1 MAIDAAEVPGLV
13 EKMPAFPQGVTKV
26 LDLASRADCAPKSLV
41 QVIEHDPVMT
51 MKVLKLV
58 NSAYFG
64 LSRPIN
70 SINHG
75 VVYVG
80 INTIKN
86 LALSIAAI
94 GMLPKTNKAGFDMN
108 QFLAHSLG
116 VASVAKRL
124 ATRLGVPDK
133 DATDFFVAGLLH
145 DFGKVVLAQFKPE
158 ELRRSLDQAA
168 DQARS
173 LHEVE
178 IETHGVSHAEIGG
191 SLAEVWKLPLSL
203 SHAIRHHHDP
213 EQGVKEGDV
222 GMCEAVFAANQIVRS
237 LNFGD
242 SGNPLIEDFP
252 PAVSSRLGAGLPGL
266 MAELG
271 DLSGEMEKA
280 RSFSQL

>member
-1 MAIDAAEVPGLV
+1 MAINAAEVPDLV
-13 EKMPAFPQGVTKV
+13 ERMPAFPQGVTKV
-26 LDLASRADCAPKSLV
+26 LDLASHPDCAPKALV
-41 QVIEHDPVMT
+41 KVIEHDPVMT

-94 GMLPKTNKAGFDMN
+94 GMLPKSNLAGLNMN

-116 VASVAKRL
+116 VASVAKL
-124 ATRLGVPDK
+124 IATHLGVPDK

-145 DFGKVVLAQFKPE
+145 DFGKVVLAQFKSNE
-158 ELRRSLDQAA
+158 FRLCLNQAA
-168 DQARS
+168 EQQRC

-178 IETHGVSHAEIGG
+178 VETQGVSHDEIGG
-191 SLAEVWKLPLSL
+191 RLAEVWKLPSGLVR
-203 SHAIRHHHDP
+203 AIRHHHYP
-213 EQGVKEGDV
+213 ENGAEEVDD
-222 GMCEAVFAANQIVRS
+222 GMCEAVFAANQIVRC
-237 LNFGD
+237 LDFGHA
-242 SGNPLIEDFP
+242 GNPMISEFP
-252 PAVSSRLGAGLPGL
+252 PLVSERLGNDLSGL
-266 MAELG
+266 MSALG
-271 DLSGEMEKA
+271 DLNGEMEKA
-280 RSFSQL
+280 RLFTQL

>member
-1 MAIDAAEVPGLV
+1 
-13 EKMPAFPQGVTKV
+13 
-26 LDLASRADCAPKSLV
+26 
-41 QVIEHDPVMT
+41 MT

-94 GMLPKTNKAGFDMN
+94 GMLPKSNKAGLDMN

-116 VASVAKRL
+116 VATVAKLL
-124 ATRLGVPDK
+124 ATYLGVPDK

-158 ELRRSLDQAA
+158 EFRLCLDQATE
-168 DQARS
+168 QARS

-178 IETHGVSHAEIGG
+178 METQGISHDVIGG
-191 SLAEVWKLPLSL
+191 RLAEAWKLPPAL
-203 SHAIRHHHDP
+203 SHAIHYHHQPDLGA
-213 EQGVKEGDV
+213 EQAGD
-222 GMCEAVFAANQIVRS
+222 GLCEAVFAANQIVRS
-237 LNFGD
+237 LGFGD
-242 SGNPLIEDFP
+242 AGNPLITEFP
-252 PAVSSRLGAGLPGL
+252 SLVSERFGNDLAGL
-266 MAELG
+266 MSALG
-271 DLSGEMEKA
+271 DLTGEMEKA
-280 RSFSQL
+280 RLFTQL

>member
-1 MAIDAAEVPGLV
+1 MAINAAEVPDLV
-13 EKMPAFPQGVTKV
+13 ERMPAFPQGVTKV
-26 LDLASRADCAPKSLV
+26 LDLASRPDCAPKALV

-94 GMLPKTNKAGFDMN
+94 GMLPKSNKAGLDMN

-116 VASVAKRL
+116 VASVAKLL
-124 ATRLGVPDK
+124 ATHLGVPDK

-158 ELRRSLDQAA
+158 EFRLCLDQAA
-168 DQARS
+168 EQQRS

-178 IETHGVSHAEIGG
+178 LESQGISHDEIGG
-191 SLAEVWKLPLSL
+191 RLAEVWKLPPALA
-203 SHAIRHHHDP
+203 HAIHHHHHP
-213 EQGVKEGDV
+213 EQAAEDAGD

-237 LNFGD
+237 LGFGD
-242 SGNPLIEDFP
+242 AGNPLIAEFP
-252 PAVSSRLGAGLPGL
+252 
-266 MAELG
+266 
-271 DLSGEMEKA
+271 
-280 RSFSQL
+280 

>member
-1 MAIDAAEVPGLV
+1 MAINAAEVPDLV
-13 EKMPAFPQGVTKV
+13 ERMPAFPQGVTKV
-26 LDLASRADCAPKSLV
+26 LDLASRPDCAPKALV

-94 GMLPKTNKAGFDMN
+94 GMLPKSNKAGLDMN

-116 VASVAKRL
+116 VASVAKLL
-124 ATRLGVPDK
+124 ATHLGVPDK

-158 ELRRSLDQAA
+158 EFRLCLDQAA
-168 DQARS
+168 EQQRS

-178 IETHGVSHAEIGG
+178 LESQGISHDEIGG
-191 SLAEVWKLPLSL
+191 RLAEVWKLPPALA
-203 SHAIRHHHDP
+203 HAIHHHHYP
-213 EQGVKEGDV
+213 EQAAGDAGD

-237 LNFGD
+237 LGFGD
-242 SGNPLIEDFP
+242 AGNPLIAEFP
-252 PAVSSRLGAGLPGL
+252 PLVSERFGNDLSGL
-266 MAELG
+266 MSVLG

-280 RSFSQL
+280 RLFTQL